1 MHGEICTKNH
11 HFSQKR
17 TNFGSF
23 LETVLKKARQRIGL
37 KLFRSNSGIEVGQDQ
52 LILTIKSHKTSFFH
66 TLSTQQNRLE
76 RWGNN

>member
-17 TNFGSF
+17 THFGSF

-37 KLFRSNSGIEVGQDQ
+37 ELFRGNSGIEVGQDQ
-52 LILTIKSHKTSFFH
+52 FILTIKSHKTSFFH
-66 TLSTQQNRLE
+66 TLSTQQNPLE